1 MLAANVFY
9 VRPKT
14 DLEDGNH
21 TWHHDRKYMVR
32 EVKNELYLYSEEGR
46 GLVPEQDINK
56 FYEFFERIDN

>member
-1 MLAANVFY
+1 MLTANVFY

-32 EVKNELYLYSEEGR
+32 EVKNGYTFIRKKAE
-46 GLVPEQDINK
+46 V
-56 FYEFFERIDN
+56 